1 MEQIDVEALKKRLE
15 GSAGGVTLVDVRS
28 PGEYATGHVDGSENI
43 PLQVIPE
50 AIERLR
56 ALPNL
61 CLICASGNRSGMAC
75 QFLASAGVPATNVTG
90 GVGAW
95 HAAGFPLV

>member
-1 MEQIDVEALKKRLE
+1 MEQIDARALKKRLE
-15 GSAGGVTLVDVRS
+15 GGTDGVTLVDVRS
-28 PGEYATGHVDGSENI
+28 PGEYAAGHVDGSENI
-43 PLQVIPE
+43 PLQTVPE

-75 QFLASAGVPATNVTG
+75 EFLASAGVLATNVAG

>member
-1 MEQIDVEALKKRLE
+1 MEQIDVAELKKRLE
-15 GSAGGVTLVDVRS
+15 DGAQSATLVDVRT
-28 PGEYATGHVDGSENI
+28 PGEYAAEHVEGSENI
-43 PLQVIPE
+43 PLQTIPE

-75 QFLASAGVPATNVTG
+75 EFLVSVGVPATNVAG

-95 HAAGFPLV
+95 HATGFPLV